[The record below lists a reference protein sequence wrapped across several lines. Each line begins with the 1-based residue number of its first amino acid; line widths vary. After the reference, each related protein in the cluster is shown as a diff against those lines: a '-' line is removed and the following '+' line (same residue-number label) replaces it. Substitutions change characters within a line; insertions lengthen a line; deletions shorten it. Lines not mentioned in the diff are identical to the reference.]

1 MWLSAC
7 TVCGSYTHYSPG
19 TIVGNHLKEGSQKQ
33 TASSEGSS
41 QESTGNNVISETCDP
56 SSEYSILRLQLF
68 HCSLIL
74 EQQTPLLW
82 MDMGTLR
89 RMSGLT

>member
-33 TASSEGSS
+33 TASSG
-41 QESTGNNVISETCDP
+41 QESTGNNVISETCDS

-68 HCSLIL
+68 HCSQYLNS
-74 EQQTPLLW
+74 
-82 MDMGTLR
+82 R
-89 RMSGLT
+89 HHC